1 MHDKSSILL
10 RLLTPFEINLSLGL
24 SKTGKSFI
32 IASSN
37 EERRYRIKMSDE
49 TEIRK
54 YNLRPNFLFEK
65 DFYFTVSSEGIF
77 KDNFSKRVSDRIKL
91 TYNSQICNPVIF
103 FDSVGRIRFE
113 NPRNN

>member
-1 MHDKSSILL
+1 
-10 RLLTPFEINLSLGL
+10 
-24 SKTGKSFI
+24 
-32 IASSN
+32 
-37 EERRYRIKMSDE
+37 MSDE